1 MTTVLVNQK
10 PPADCLS
17 QGIVLPKI
25 PLISIPFQADC
36 IGDLGLVELTIDPEL
51 SRRLN
56 FRPSDLAKIV
66 SGVLGKSEPVW
77 NLLSGEGQHARK
89 AFELFHKSGLDFV
102 IIKEW
107 EWSFV
112 VQINPNFF
120 VGKGAEAK
128 ISTIS
133 RNIQKATKIFLEQTQ
148 LLQSAGQV

>member
-10 PPADCLS
+10 PPADYLS
-17 QGIVLPKI
+17 QGMVLPKI

-56 FRPSDLAKIV
+56 FRPSELAKIV
-66 SGVLGKSEPVW
+66 SGVLGKSEPIW
-77 NLLSGEGQHARK
+77 NL
-89 AFELFHKSGLDFV
+89 
-102 IIKEW
+102 
-107 EWSFV
+107 
-112 VQINPNFF
+112 F

-148 LLQSAGQV
+148 LLQSAGQL